1 MATQSL
7 RTIAIAYKD
16 IAFNDYKRIMN
27 ELDQE
32 LDVEDEEEES
42 KN

>member
-1 MATQSL
+1 MATQAL
-7 RTIAIAYKD
+7 RTMAIAYKD

-27 ELDQE
+27 DLEQE
-32 LDVEDEEEES
+32 LDIEEEEEES